1 MRMSRVAVFS
11 VAAGALIGA
20 PALQGASVKNGS
32 PRLSSY
38 RGTTVAVVFFHP
50 F

>member
-1 MRMSRVAVFS
+1 MRLSRVALMS

-20 PALQGASVKNGS
+20 PALQGATVKNGS
-32 PRLSSY
+32 PKLSSY
-38 RGTTVAVVFFHP
+38 RGRTVAVVFFHP